1 MMMSAP
7 QPTATPTFPESWV
20 LEPYKPTPHLLQL
33 EHRNQRTG
41 KTTTSE
47 YLPVKQRLVW
57 FVTEQRQLIAAGLA
71 TTTYIVRPRLVE
83 HDSQNGQAVF
93 ECYIR
98 DVLGNEA
105 TDYGSESRAD
115 WRDYLEKASTKA
127 TGRALAALGYGT
139 SFAPELDE
147 EDRIADSPEE
157 RPAKTSAARP
167 AQEESAAQPPRRP
180 APAQERQAQ
189 GTEGE
194 RMADEQQL
202 LSIRKLC
209 ASLGRE
215 EPAPGVLTYTGAG
228 ALIKQL
234 SREYNNRR
242 RAG

>member
-1 MMMSAP
+1 MNTT
-7 QPTATPTFPESWV
+7 QPALAYPESWI
-20 LEPYKPTPHLLQL
+20 LEPYKATAHLLQL
-33 EHRNQRTG
+33 EHRNQKTG

-47 YLPVKQRLVW
+47 YLPVKERLVW

-71 TTTYIVRPRLVE
+71 TTTYIIRPRLVE
-83 HDSQNGQAVF
+83 HDAQAGQAVF

-147 EDRIADSPEE
+147 GERIADAPREQ
-157 RPAKTSAARP
+157 RQYRQAAASRP
-167 AQEESAAQPPRRP
+167 AQSASNAQTTRKP
-180 APAQERQAQ
+180 APVQEAHQPQ
-189 GTEGE
+189 GT
-194 RMADEQQL
+194 DEDEPPANAQQL
-202 LSIRKLC
+202 ESIRKLC
-209 ASLGRE
+209 AALGRE
-215 EPAPGVLTYTGAG
+215 EPAAGVLTFNGAG
-228 ALIKQL
+228 ALLKTL
-234 SREYNNRR
+234 SREYNTRR